1 MKSTTILVIL
11 VVLVIA
17 VAMVSGN
24 KAEKKAERKAA
35 RKAERRAMRKNC
47 SYDKRNAVC
56 DETLTPPKR
65 VAQLIPEESSDP
77 SCPTT
82 KLFPCKQAKNKDMKC
97 RYKFKEAKTAPCD
110 EATQTKTISLK
121 KGGEGC
127 PLTKEI
133 PCTKK
138 GKRKNNG
145 KGMKCKYNLKERKT
159 AVCNEETQMVTINL
173 KPGQDAGCPATKDV
187 PCKKGRRRGNK
198 RMNKL

>member
-17 VAMVSGN
+17 VAMVSGAGRN
-24 KAEKKAERKAA
+24 KAERKAERKAA
-35 RKAERRAMRKNC
+35 RKAERRANRKHC

-56 DETLTPPKR
+56 DETMTPPKR

-77 SCPTT
+77 SCAAT
-82 KLFPCKQAKNKDMKC
+82 KLFPCKQGKNKDMKC
-97 RYKFKEAKTAPCD
+97 RYRFKEAKTAPCN
-110 EATQTKTISLK
+110 ETTQMKTISLK
-121 KGGEGC
+121 KGGDGC

-133 PCTKK
+133 PCSK
-138 GKRKNNG
+138 GGMRKS
-145 KGMKCKYNLKERKT
+145 MKCKYNWKERKT

-173 KPGQDAGCPATKDV
+173 KPGQDASCHPTKEV
-187 PCKKGRRRGNK
+187 PCKKGHRRGNK